1 MSQVSNQ
8 PVNIPLARLVSE
20 SAHVV
25 VVKSLEEQV
34 VVFEAT
40 LPKETHYEKSGETQ
54 YRETAGLFRVLKVLK
69 SDALTIGDE
78 IKVWREP
85 AYDFDSMKRYHTTGV
100 SESPEVLTYQP
111 LYPPQGD
118 ERIILLSGPSRYEGV
133 WVQYLDAAE
142 GLAAEKEILMALKA
156 EPPSRGVLPR

>member
-1 MSQVSNQ
+1 MSQVSHE
-8 PVNIPLARLVSE
+8 PIKIPLASLVWE

-25 VVKSLEEQV
+25 AVKRLGKQV

-40 LPKETHYEKSGETQ
+40 LPKETSYEKAGETKYQ
-54 YRETAGLFRVLKVLK
+54 ETADLFRVLKVLK
-69 SDALTIGDE
+69 SDALRIGEE

-100 SESPEVLTYQP
+100 SKSPVVLTYQP
-111 LYPPQGD
+111 LHPPQGD
-118 ERIILLSGPSRYEGV
+118 EWIILLSGPSKYEGV

-142 GLAAEKEILMALKA
+142 GLAAEKDILAALK
-156 EPPSRGVLPR
+156 EKPPTRGVLPR